1 MMRAKIGD
9 PQGIGMRAKIG
20 TGKDA
25 FLTIPTVYP
34 TI

>member
-9 PQGIGMRAKIG
+9 PQGMRAKIG
-20 TGKDA
+20 FGKDA
-25 FLTIPTVYP
+25 FLAIPTVYP